1 MHHDLHHIPLAQL
14 KVSKLNARRHGAKEI
29 ASLTASIAA
38 IGMLQP
44 LLVRRQGDGFAI
56 VAGQRRYLAAKAL
69 DAVGDDTVSV
79 LHEWRVIPSNNSLVE
94 FSAIASR
101 RNRRRVGQ
109 GWINQRR
116 GL

>member
-38 IGMLQP
+38 IGLLQP

-69 DAVGDDTVSV
+69 DAAGDDTVSV
-79 LHEWRVIPSNNSLVE
+79 LP
-94 FSAIASR
+94 
-101 RNRRRVGQ
+101 
-109 GWINQRR
+109 
-116 GL
+116 